1 MRRYEV
7 VRGDHANVRRRVL
20 DARHLA
26 CVVGVLIACGGEP
39 ASEPSAI
46 SNEGS
51 ATTNA
56 PSGSTTASP
65 TSAGSASAS
74 NGSPASATGGTDPSP
89 TEQAVAT
96 PTTAPPDE
104 ADLDSLVDLLHS
116 VRTEL
121 ATSSAYQD
129 RETQVRALFDGDL
142 ETAWNSR
149 TGDLRGAWIAVRIP
163 TDAQVFSI
171 HMTVGFTKLQGT
183 TDLFT
188 GNHRVV
194 KVKVSRDGTEL
205 GVATL
210 DVESRELQLLDN
222 PDAPP
227 DFDGPGGVYRFE
239 LVELR
244 PGSNPRWQEACISE
258 LRILGSSPRAVEDS
272 FTPTIAIGA
281 LPPPYVAPPANRDE
295 IARAH
300 QQRVHAIDAGF
311 ADMLLAL
318 HSSASPNESDLED
331 LRSMRRT
338 TLNRAADFVEPV
350 DADAAAGLRARLAR
364 SVAWTSRS
372 EARTA
377 LTDDLDALAR
387 AMEAVATWLGDD
399 AARCRW
405 ARAHAG
411 LRLSHVEGVLLQDA
425 EALDA
430 ELETSGEE
438 PVYLDL
444 SVELSEAAQ
453 RWKNDSA
460 GTARR
465 LERLTKPT
473 LSEIQ
478 RDWDTMIAQIGVA
491 RTACGW

>member
-1 MRRYEV
+1 V
-7 VRGDHANVRRRVL
+7 VWIL
-20 DARHLA
+20 M
-26 CVVGVLIACGGEP
+26 ACGGET
-39 ASEPSAI
+39 ASAPSAI
-46 SNEGS
+46 SNESPPTQAAG
-51 ATTNA
+51 TDE
-56 PSGSTTASP
+56 STMASP
-65 TSAGSASAS
+65 TSAGTTSTASAS
-74 NGSPASATGGTDPSP
+74 TTGTTSPTDPSP
-89 TEQAVAT
+89 TDPTQGAT
-96 PTTAPPDE
+96 PDPTPAAAPTDE

-129 RETQVRALFDGDL
+129 RETQVRALVDGDL

-149 TGDLRGAWIAVRIP
+149 TGDLQGAWIEVRIP
-163 TDAQVFSI
+163 ADARVFSI

-188 GNHRVV
+188 GNHRVA

-210 DVESRELQLLDN
+210 DVESQRLQLLDN

-227 DFDGPGGVYRFE
+227 DFDGPGGVYRLE

-258 LRILGSSPRAVEDS
+258 LQILGSSPRAVEDS

-281 LPPPYVAPPANRDE
+281 LPPPYVPPPANREE

-300 QQRVHAIDAGF
+300 PQRVHAIDAGF
-311 ADMLLAL
+311 ADVLLAL

-331 LRSMRRT
+331 LRSSRRT

-350 DADAAAGLRARLAR
+350 DADVAAGLRARLAR
-364 SVAWTSRS
+364 TVVWTNRS

-411 LRLSHVEGVLLQDA
+411 LRLAHVEGVLSQDA
-425 EALDA
+425 EALDDMD
-430 ELETSGEE
+430 LGTPGDE

-444 SVELSEAAQ
+444 AVELSEAAQ

-465 LERLTKPT
+465 LERLTKPA
-473 LSEIQ
+473 LPSIQ
-478 RDWDTMIAQIGVA
+478 RDWDAMIAQIGVA
-491 RTACGW
+491 RAACGW

>member
-7 VRGDHANVRRRVL
+7 VRGANVRRRRVL

-26 CVVGVLIACGGEP
+26 CVVGVLSACGGEP
-39 ASEPSAI
+39 ASEPSTI

-56 PSGSTTASP
+56 PSGGTTSP

-74 NGSPASATGGTDPSP
+74 NGSPASATGATDPSP
-89 TEQAVAT
+89 TEQAVAP

-149 TGDLRGAWIAVRIP
+149 TGDLQGAWIEVRIP
-163 TDAQVFSI
+163 ADARVFSI
-171 HMTVGFTKLQGT
+171 HMTVGFTKEGGT

-188 GNHRVV
+188 GNHRVA

-210 DVESRELQLLDN
+210 DVESRRLQLLDN
-222 PDAPP
+222 PEAPP

-258 LRILGSSPRAVEDS
+258 LQILGSSPRAVEDS
-272 FTPTIAIGA
+272 FTPTVAIGA
-281 LPPPYVAPPANRDE
+281 LPPPYVPPPANREE
-295 IARAH
+295 IARTH

-311 ADMLLAL
+311 ADVLLAL
-318 HSSASPNESDLED
+318 HAAAEPTESDLED
-331 LRSMRRT
+331 LRSSRRT

-364 SVAWTSRS
+364 AVAWTNRS

-411 LRLSHVEGVLLQDA
+411 LRLAHVEGVLLRDA
-425 EALDA
+425 EELDA
-430 ELETSGEE
+430 DLEMSGDE
-438 PVYLDL
+438 PIYLDL
-444 SVELSEAAQ
+444 AVAFGEATE

-465 LERLTKPT
+465 LERLTKPA
-473 LSEIQ
+473 LSSIQ
-478 RDWDTMIAQIGVA
+478 RDWDAMTAQIGVA

>member
-1 MRRYEV
+1 MRYEQI
-7 VRGDHANVRRRVL
+7 GWVL
-20 DARHLA
+20 LA
-26 CVVGVLIACGGEP
+26 VWAGMSCGGESETSTSTTLTADP
-39 ASEPSAI
+39 ASGTSPPPSSDPSSSSSTTSNADPSTTPRPDPSADPSGRAEVPDPSARADVTVEPS
-46 SNEGS
+46 
-51 ATTNA
+51 
-56 PSGSTTASP
+56 
-65 TSAGSASAS
+65 
-74 NGSPASATGGTDPSP
+74 
-89 TEQAVAT
+89 
-96 PTTAPPDE
+96 DE

-129 RETQVRALFDGDL
+129 RETQVRALVDGDL

-149 TGDLRGAWIAVRIP
+149 TGDLQGAWIEVRIP
-163 TDAQVFSI
+163 ADARVFSI
-171 HMTVGFTKLQGT
+171 HMTVGFTKEGGT

-188 GNHRVV
+188 GNHRVA

-210 DVESRELQLLDN
+210 DVESRQLQLLDN
-222 PDAPP
+222 PEAPP

-281 LPPPYVAPPANRDE
+281 LPPPYVPPPANRDE
-295 IARAH
+295 ITRAH

-311 ADMLLAL
+311 ADVLLAL
-318 HSSASPNESDLED
+318 HAAAEPSESDLED
-331 LRSMRRT
+331 LRSSRRT

-364 SVAWTSRS
+364 TVAWTDRS
-372 EARTA
+372 EARAA

-411 LRLSHVEGVLLQDA
+411 LRLAHVEGVLLRDA
-425 EALDA
+425 EELDA
-430 ELETSGEE
+430 DPEMSGDE
-438 PVYLDL
+438 PIYLDL
-444 SVELSEAAQ
+444 AVAFGEATE

-465 LERLTKPT
+465 LERLTKPA
-473 LSEIQ
+473 LSSIQ
-478 RDWDTMIAQIGVA
+478 RDWDAMIAQIGVA